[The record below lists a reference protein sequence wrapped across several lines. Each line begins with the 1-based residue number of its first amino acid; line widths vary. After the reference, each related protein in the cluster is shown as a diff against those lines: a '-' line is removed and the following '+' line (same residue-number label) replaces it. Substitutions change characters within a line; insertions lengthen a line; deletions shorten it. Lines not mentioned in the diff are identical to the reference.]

1 MKDILSGKKI
11 ILGVTGCIAA
21 YKACLIAREL
31 ISRGAEVKTVMTPSA
46 LEFITPLTMS
56 ALTQNPVIVN
66 TFPPDQKNGVAL
78 NTWHVDMA
86 LWADLMLIAP
96 ATINTIA
103 KIASGFADNA
113 LLTLTQALRCPLI
126 VSPAAD
132 VDMYQNPITQQNIKK
147 LESLGIRIIYAEEGK
162 LASGLSG
169 YGRLPEIEKIISSV
183 EAVLSGFDVDLKGKN
198 ILVTAGPTFEDI
210 DPVRFIGNRS
220 SGKMG
225 YQIAKAAFLRGANV
239 TLISGPVSQSAFQ
252 GIKIVK
258 VRSAA
263 QMKTAIDNELINND
277 VLIMSAAVAD
287 YKPENVA
294 ELKIKKEAGIDSI
307 KLTKTVY
314 ILSSIKD
321 SGKKIV
327 GFALE
332 TDSEVENALKKL
344 NSKNLDMIVMNSLQ
358 EKGSGFEHETNKV
371 TIFNK
376 AGERIELPLQSKFQ
390 IANQILTEVKKII

>member
-21 YKACLIAREL
+21 YKSCLIAREL
-31 ISRGAEVKTVMTPSA
+31 ISRGAEVKTIMTPSA
-46 LEFITPLTMS
+46 LEFITPLTLS

-103 KIASGFADNA
+103 KIAAGFADNA
-113 LLTLTQALRCPLI
+113 LLTLTAALRCPLI

-147 LESLGIRIIYAEEGK
+147 LESLGIKIIYAEEGK

-183 EAVLSGFDVDLKGKN
+183 ELTLSGYETDLKGKK

-225 YQIAKAAFLRGANV
+225 FQIAKAAFLRGADV
-239 TLISGPVSQSAFQ
+239 TLITGPVSQSAFQ
-252 GIKIVK
+252 GIKKVK
-258 VRSAA
+258 VRSAEE
-263 QMKTAIDNELINND
+263 MKNAIDAELVNND

-287 YKPENVA
+287 YKPETVA
-294 ELKIKKEAGIDSI
+294 ELKIKKEAGLDSI
-307 KLTKTVY
+307 KLTKTVD
-314 ILSSIKD
+314 ILSSLKE

-332 TDSEVENALKKL
+332 TDLEVENALKKL
-344 NSKNLDMIVMNSLQ
+344 NSKNLDMIVMNSLR
-358 EKGSGFEHETNKV
+358 EKGSGFEHDSNKV

-376 AGERIELPLQSKFQ
+376 AGERVELPLQSKFQ

>member
-46 LEFITPLTMS
+46 LEFITPLTLS

-252 GIKIVK
+252 GIKVVK

-307 KLTKTVY
+307 KLTKTVD

-344 NSKNLDMIVMNSLQ
+344 NSKKLDMIVMNSLQ

>member
-1 MKDILSGKKI
+1 MNDILSGKKI

-21 YKACLIAREL
+21 YKSCLIAREL
-31 ISRGAEVKTVMTPSA
+31 ISRGAEVKVVMTPSA
-46 LEFITPLTMS
+46 LEFIAPLTLS

-66 TFPPDQKNGVAL
+66 TFPPEQKNGVSL
-78 NTWHVDMA
+78 NTWHIDMA

-103 KIASGFADNA
+103 KIAAGFADNA
-113 LLTLTQALRCPLI
+113 LLSLTAALRCPLI

-147 LESLGIRIIYAEEGK
+147 LEGLGIRIIYAEEGK

-169 YGRLPEIEKIISSV
+169 YGRLPEIEKIVYAV
-183 EAVLSGFDVDLKGKN
+183 ESVLSGFEADLKDKN

-225 YQIAKAAFLRGANV
+225 FQIAKAAFLRGANV
-239 TLISGPVSQSAFQ
+239 TLITGPTSEKAFQ
-252 GIKIVK
+252 GIKTINI
-258 VRSAA
+258 RSAE
-263 QMKTAIDNELINND
+263 QMKNAIEAELVAND
-277 VLIMSAAVAD
+277 ALIMSAAVAD
-287 YKPENVA
+287 YKPEQVA

-307 KLTKTVY
+307 KLTKTTD
-314 ILSSIKD
+314 ILSSLKNSD
-321 SGKKIV
+321 KKII

-344 NSKNLDMIVMNSLQ
+344 TSKNLDMIVLNSLQ

-371 TIFNK
+371 TIFHKN
-376 AGERIELPLQSKFQ
+376 GERIEFPLQSKFR
-390 IANQILTEVKKII
+390 IANHILTEVIKIL

>member
-11 ILGVTGCIAA
+11 ILGITGCIAA

-46 LEFITPLTMS
+46 LEFITPLTLS

-96 ATINTIA
+96 ATINTMA
-103 KIASGFADNA
+103 KIAAGFADNA
-113 LLTLTQALRCPLI
+113 LLTLTQALRCPLV

-183 EAVLSGFDVDLKGKN
+183 EAVFSGVDVDLKGKN
-198 ILVTAGPTFEDI
+198 VLVTAGPTFEDI

-258 VRSAA
+258 VRSA
-263 QMKTAIDNELINND
+263 QEMKNAIDKELDAND

-307 KLTKTVY
+307 KLVKTVD
-314 ILSSIKD
+314 ILSSLKE

-332 TDSEVENALKKL
+332 TDMEVENALKKL

-371 TIFNK
+371 TIFHK
-376 AGERIELPLQSKFQ
+376 TGDRVELPLQSKYQ